1 MKIRRHSSVSLN
13 SAPNATRARRL
24 APGGV
29 RALAQHHGRL
39 RVTAQVRPLIPH
51 PTTRP
56 LGRRREPVP
65 FRCHD
70 DDAASGKAPRGRLT
84 PRPPPHRTP
93 EHALARDQARA
104 LANALKPALGGPSPD
119 AVRALSNVFGGP
131 KGHVT
136 LDAVLATTRC
146 ERGILTERLHA
157 LLPRHTLEE
166 FLGAL
171 ANVHSRVRVRT
182 PLHQVST
189 ARTLTEKEARLEFA
203 FALYDLDGD
212 GVVGEDEIVEVV
224 EQSMRGNAKKIATTL
239 RVALEEAS
247 GRARGDGAA
256 NGAGG
261 RFIGFVEFKR
271 AAEKLPGF
279 LYPAFALYEILREH
293 SAHAAKTLSM
303 LRSSSDARE
312 GGDRGAADAGTR
324 SPSAAATTPA
334 SASSAFGRQPRAF
347 PGAAPPRLDE
357 GEVRRRCADM
367 TDAQLRA
374 FLEALGNDL
383 GLELLD
389 RSELV
394 DLAAASALS
403 TGRTPDPSATRR
415 SPASSPR
422 RPRGAG
428 DTPRRRAAQT
438 SLRASLADSL
448 ADRAAEIVGE
458 AFRAARMGRGEALE
472 GMIRRG
478 EVGPNARDGNSECDF
493 ALLHVAAVNG
503 SRGVCRRLLAL
514 GADKS
519 AVDARGRTA
528 LDLALRYNHS
538 ALADYL
544 RQKGLPYGGDAD
556 DPVVLGSNPA
566 GGGVEG
572 TDVASD
578 EELARRIAAEEYL
591 AARREARS
599 ETNSGRGER
608 EGSGAEVRP
617 STETASRR
625 GEERRRG
632 ETDVDDA
639 ASFGSDPPRSDEGPL
654 LSPE

>member
-1 MKIRRHSSVSLN
+1 M
-13 SAPNATRARRL
+13 
-24 APGGV
+24 
-29 RALAQHHGRL
+29 
-39 RVTAQVRPLIPH
+39 
-51 PTTRP
+51 
-56 LGRRREPVP
+56 P
-65 FRCHD
+65 FRRHD
-70 DDAASGKAPRGRLT
+70 DDAASGKAP
-84 PRPPPHRTP
+84 PRTIDPRSPPHRTP
-93 EHALARDQARA
+93 EHALARDQARV

-136 LDAVLATTRC
+136 LDALLATTRC

-157 LLPRHTLEE
+157 LLPRRTLED
-166 FLGAL
+166 FLCAL

-203 FALYDLDGD
+203 FALYDIDGD
-212 GVVGEDEIVEVV
+212 GVVGEDDIVEIVA
-224 EQSMRGNAKKIATTL
+224 QSMRGNAKKIATTL
-239 RVALEEAS
+239 RVVLEEAS
-247 GRARGDGAA
+247 GRADGDGAA
-256 NGAGG
+256 NGAGC
-261 RFIGFVEFKR
+261 RFVGFVEFKR

-293 SAHAAKTLSM
+293 SAHAAKTLDM
-303 LRSSSDARE
+303 LRCSPEARRGDDRGGAAE
-312 GGDRGAADAGTR
+312 GDRVPDSRRRISFAGA
-324 SPSAAATTPA
+324 P
-334 SASSAFGRQPRAF
+334 
-347 PGAAPPRLDE
+347 PPRLDE

-374 FLEALGNDL
+374 FLETLGNDL

-394 DLAAASALS
+394 DLASASALS
-403 TGRTPDPSATRR
+403 SGRTPDPSTTRR
-415 SPASSPR
+415 
-422 RPRGAG
+422 RGAG
-428 DTPRRRAAQT
+428 DVARRRAAQT
-438 SLRASLADSL
+438 SLRASLADSM
-448 ADRAAEIVGE
+448 ADRADEIVTE

-503 SRGVCRRLLAL
+503 NRGVCRRLLAL
-514 GADKS
+514 GADTS

-544 RQKGLPYGGDAD
+544 RLKGARYGGDED
-556 DPVVLGSNPA
+556 DPAVPGSNPVA
-566 GGGVEG
+566 GGVEG
-572 TDVASD
+572 TNVASD
-578 EELARRIAAEEYL
+578 EALARRIAEEEYL
-591 AARREARS
+591 AARREARR

-608 EGSGAEVRP
+608 ETSGGGGEGP
-617 STETASRR
+617 TTATSRR

-639 ASFGSDPPRSDEGPL
+639 ASYGSDPPPSDEGPL